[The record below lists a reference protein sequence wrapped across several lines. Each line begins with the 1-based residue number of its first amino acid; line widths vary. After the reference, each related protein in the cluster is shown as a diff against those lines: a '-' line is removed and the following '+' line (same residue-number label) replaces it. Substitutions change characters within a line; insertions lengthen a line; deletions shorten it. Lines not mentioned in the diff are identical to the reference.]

1 METVDCFCT
10 FSPKKLSKFGSF
22 KPKNKPGSSSGS
34 PRTPK
39 SPNLSITPPRDSMRE
54 EEVIRE
60 VFRRFDGDCDGKISP
75 TELRSYFASVG
86 EYMSYEDA
94 EGIIN
99 HLDTDNDN
107 LIDFQDFLRLMEHN
121 GGGGREEDLR
131 AAFEMFE
138 WEKGSGRITAK
149 SLQRVLGRLG
159 DPKSYDECVAMIR
172 VFDSDGKGG
181 IGYDEFQQMMM
192 A

>member
-10 FSPKKLSKFGSF
+10 FSPKRLSKP

-34 PRTPK
+34 PK
-39 SPNLSITPPRDSMRE
+39 SPGLSITPPRE
-54 EEVIRE
+54 EDLIRE
-60 VFRRFDGDCDGKISP
+60 VFRRFDGDSDGKISP

-94 EGIIN
+94 EGIIR
-99 HLDTDNDN
+99 HVDRDNDD
-107 LIDFQDFLRLMEHN
+107 LIDFQDFLRLMENN
-121 GGGGREEDLR
+121 GPDEDLR

-149 SLQRVLGRLG
+149 SLQRVLARLG
-159 DPKSYDECVAMIR
+159 DPTSYDECVAMIR
-172 VFDSDGKGG
+172 VLDSDGKGG
-181 IGYDEFQQMMM
+181 IGYDEFHQMMM
-192 A
+192 AT